1 MRVNEVKQTK
11 TIEEVV
17 RTEYIAEDGEVFSNE
32 EECKKYEESALFAVS
47 KQLKRLTEKPVISQ
61 YDINDDCSDE
71 YAVEIF
77 DIQSEYDLE
86 ILRRYLYL
94 KMKKN
99 GASENDVNTCFK
111 SENEGRNN
119 YVFDGVTSGHEVMIF
134 WNYDDNYFWVYGDGS
149 INGYCEFFKDRITK
163 LIKPKEE
170 KTE

>member
-11 TIEEVV
+11 IIEEVV
-17 RTEYIAEDGEVFSNE
+17 RTDYIAEDGEVFSNKD
-32 EECKKYEESALFAVS
+32 ECKKYEESALFAVS

-71 YAVEIF
+71 CAVEIF
-77 DIQSEYDLE
+77 DIQNEYDLE
-86 ILRRYLYL
+86 ILRKYLYL

-99 GASENDVNTCFK
+99 GASENDISTCFK
-111 SENEGRNN
+111 SEIEGRNN
-119 YVFDGVTSGHEVMIF
+119 YVFEGVTSGHEVMIF

-149 INGYCEFFKDRITK
+149 VNGYCEFFRDRITK
-163 LIKPKEE
+163 LITPKEE

>member
-1 MRVNEVKQTK
+1 MRVNEVKRTK

-17 RTEYIAEDGEVFSNE
+17 STEYIAEDGEVFYNE

-47 KQLKRLTEKPVISQ
+47 KQLKRLTKRPVISQ
-61 YDINDDCSDE
+61 NDINDDCSDE

-77 DIQSEYDLE
+77 DIQSEHDLE

-99 GASENDVNTCFK
+99 DASENDINSCFH
-111 SENEGRNN
+111 SANE
-119 YVFDGVTSGHEVMIF
+119 YSFTKATSGHEVMIF
-134 WNYDDNYFWVYGDGS
+134 WNYCDNSFWVYGDGS
-149 INGYCEFFKDRITK
+149 INGYCEFFRDRITK
-163 LIKPKEE
+163 LITSNEE